1 MSGRIPTLKWKLI
14 ALKGN
19 GTGSEM
25 QDPWMLFSS
34 INGLRLLE
42 AGICC

>member
-19 GTGSEM
+19 GTGYEM
-25 QDPWMLFSS
+25 QNPGVLFPS

-42 AGICC
+42 AGICR